1 MEPHHTRELQI
12 ISVNK
17 QPISTCQLHR
27 EVQNLFRQA
36 KLFQDWKSSIK
47 IFTVFALQLEIPPG
61 ACDLVLEQR

>member
-1 MEPHHTRELQI
+1 M
-12 ISVNK
+12 NK